1 MEEQVVLPAFNEE
14 KVVKKADQKP
24 KIHLFLKQSLI
35 EGITV
40 VLFIGAILLSLLIR
54 ANLAVLKTGELKNP
68 LGAIIDYFIIITIY

>member
-1 MEEQVVLPAFNEE
+1 L
-14 KVVKKADQKP
+14 KKRLLKKQIRRL

-54 ANLAVLKTGELKNP
+54 VNLAVLKTGELKNQS
-68 LGAIIDYFIIITIY
+68 GAIIDCIVIITI